1 MKKKLLV
8 GLLIVLIAIFISVLY
23 LFLQPKNTDTYTI
36 SPISE
41 YEDVLREAES
51 HLIIPNAEQVKEPVT
66 LTTMLE
72 SGINTNGGI
81 LLSTKIPEGTAYKY
95 KITLDKH
102 NIGINTVSQI
112 DLVKAFLVESQQ
124 VLLFG
129 FNQGGNQCDKEY
141 QFLSINGDKYKLSK
155 VFGSCLSI
163 TNIVESDGGI
173 YVLMPQNNPYLGDN
187 VVVTYLY
194 KNFKVTEIK
203 KANKQLIRAMY
214 KNLTPKQIIQIANK
228 DGCYQDGVMLD
239 SSSCDNGRK
248 YCSMFKSL
256 QKPKKDSN
264 YYILKD
270 FCS

>member
-8 GLLIVLIAIFISVLY
+8 WLLGLLIAIFIGIAY
-23 LFLQPKNTDTYTI
+23 LLFQTKDIDTYTVN
-36 SPISE
+36 PVSE
-41 YEDVLREAES
+41 YEDVLKEAES
-51 HLIIPNAEQVKEPVT
+51 HLIIPNVEQVKEPVT

-81 LLSTKIPEGTAYKY
+81 LISKKISDASIYKY
-95 KITLDKH
+95 KVTLNKH

-112 DLVKAFLVESQQ
+112 ELVKAFLVESQQ

-129 FNQGGNQCDKEY
+129 FDQGGNQCDKEY
-141 QFLSINGDKYKLSK
+141 QFLAIDGDKYKLSK
-155 VFGSCLSI
+155 VFGSCLPI
-163 TNIVESDGGI
+163 TNIFESNNDI

-187 VVVTYLY
+187 IAVTYLY
-194 KNFKVTEIK
+194 HNFRIAEMK
-203 KANKQLIRAMY
+203 KSNKQLIRSMY
-214 KNLTPKQIIQIANK
+214 KNLTAKQIIQMADK
-228 DGCYQDGVMLD
+228 DGCYQNGVMLD
-239 SSSCDNGRK
+239 NSSCDSGRK
-248 YCSMFKSL
+248 YCAMYKSL